1 MNLETKLE
9 PRLWDA
15 VRTSLEGRHFSNA
28 VLDAVHFLSDVI
40 RERSGL
46 EGDGVALIGAAFGGA
61 SPKLKV
67 NRLQTESEQN
77 VQRGIESI
85 LRGVYL
91 AIRNP
96 RSHGAHEDEER
107 DAVAIILFLDYLL
120 RIVDQSHSPFSLPL
134 FVGRIL
140 DPDFVPKE
148 RYAQLLVREI
158 PEKRRL
164 AVCREI
170 FVRRGGEDAS
180 KLRVFFK
187 CVLDVMSDDD
197 KNELWALVSDELRQT
212 DEDATIRFVLGAFPE
227 TIWPQLNEI
236 ARLRIEHKLIR
247 SAKEGRWLRNKNTT
261 SGGALG
267 TWASNIIGHFTLK
280 DDLWR
285 TIFAKL
291 RSRDPTEQDYVF
303 HYFIRLVR
311 RSFGAPPPMLLLA
324 IAEGL
329 EKGDVRFKEL
339 AESCQLDGFDEV
351 SPDSP
356 WREPFAEALASFQA
370 APEDED
376 DVPF

>member
-15 VRTSLEGRHFSNA
+15 VRTSIEGRRFSNA
-28 VLDAVHFLSDVI
+28 VLDAIHFLSDVI
-40 RERSGL
+40 RERAGL

-77 VQRGIESI
+77 VQKGIESL
-85 LRGVYL
+85 LRGVYQ

-96 RSHGAHEDEER
+96 RSHGTHEDEER

-120 RIVDQSHSPFSLPL
+120 RIVDQSRSPFSLPL

-164 AVCREI
+164 ATCREI
-170 FVRRGGEDAS
+170 FVRRPGEDAS

-187 CVLDVMSDDD
+187 CILDVMSDDD

-212 DEDATIRFVLGAFPE
+212 DEEATIRFVLSAFPAA
-227 TIWPQLNEI
+227 IWPQLNEI

-247 SAKEGRWLRNKNTT
+247 SVKEGRWLRNQNKTG
-261 SGGALG
+261 GGALG
-267 TWASNIIGHFTLK
+267 TWASYIIEHFTLK

-285 TIFAKL
+285 TIFEKL
-291 RSRDPTEQDYVF
+291 RSNDPTEQDYSF
-303 HYFIRLVR
+303 HYFIRFAR
-311 RSFGAPPPMLLLA
+311 GSFGAPPPSLVRT

-329 EKGDVRFKEL
+329 HAGDARFKEL
-339 AESCQLDGFDEV
+339 AESWQVDGFEEV

-356 WREPFAEALASFQA
+356 WRKPFAAALANFQA
-370 APEDED
+370 AAEDENE
-376 DVPF
+376 VPF